1 MAASKKAEDKRPR
14 IFTEAEL
21 KKDEERFKE
30 AAKTP
35 TGWKFWLVAVKG
47 HTLHDCVDSGID
59 GLLDIFVEFE
69 FNQKKKGKNR
79 FTYKIEISEYEK
91 NKGMSTKEIILNTA
105 NPLQTDEEFDKK
117 LQAFM
122 SESGH
127 GKKYLSVK
135 LTMSSLIELWQE
147 WEPEEYYSI
156 FPEMVYK
163 SPRYDFLK
171 NDWKFQDWI
180 IDYPYTVDEKNGK
193 LYRYATSKSE
203 DGDDIK
209 VLISDLVL
217 VTAEYQDMAKENEI
231 YFRYL
236 IKNGKRKE
244 QTFMMSAG
252 KISDKELMDD
262 IRRRIIVIY
271 GEEKHFNRFLT
282 LFAMRNRDEN
292 KLAHYYFSSRTG
304 WTVHEGKQYFLL
316 GSRIFDVE
324 SNYMSP
330 AVPTE
335 EMAGYEDFF
344 AGIAD
349 SGNYDEWVKEW
360 IPAIRAADPT
370 GCQIFLDNTNLWFT
384 IYALSAS
391 LLMNQFPGI
400 ENTLIINSGTT
411 SRGKSTIA
419 KIAAS
424 MFGDPK
430 KFITLGSGTENG
442 IWNAWLKWNYLP
454 SIMDEFTNTKQET
467 KNKIP
472 YWFSDGKEKS
482 RLNKDSTAKKVNE
495 FRKIGYISLENDF
508 VNQVMRSGVDAR
520 VIPLFDGLN
529 LPDTED
535 ENVNTARATLIDDLA
550 RVKSHKYFGFYKYE
564 FLKTLAEVGTDR
576 VTELYENVSKTYTTT
591 NDTLTARLGA
601 SFALFHVSGIL
612 VEMTNERLRIR
623 GQASAEEMNQMVE
636 NRCREILD
644 KVVQNIG
651 DHDWQVVLAD
661 VLARADNSETRTRW
675 LTDEQLMHPYR
686 PDDEYSIRYP
696 DKIEAWFCNDGM
708 IEFVDVAPDVV
719 KTVCISTV
727 GKPSMNN
734 VLKEWTDKKIIKPL
748 RDDQRTVM
756 QRHYD
761 VQGGKKVRTP
771 VYRID
776 LKKAK
781 ELTGYDLL
789 YRRRELLDEIQTDL
803 EEFSE

>member
-1 MAASKKAEDKRPR
+1 
-14 IFTEAEL
+14 
-21 KKDEERFKE
+21 
-30 AAKTP
+30 
-35 TGWKFWLVAVKG
+35 
-47 HTLHDCVDSGID
+47 
-59 GLLDIFVEFE
+59 
-69 FNQKKKGKNR
+69 
-79 FTYKIEISEYEK
+79 
-91 NKGMSTKEIILNTA
+91 
-105 NPLQTDEEFDKK
+105 
-117 LQAFM
+117 
-122 SESGH
+122 
-127 GKKYLSVK
+127 
-135 LTMSSLIELWQE
+135 
-147 WEPEEYYSI
+147 
-156 FPEMVYK
+156 MVYK
-163 SPRYDFLK
+163 SPKLDYAPE
-171 NDWKFQDWI
+171 DWIYQDWI
-180 IDYPYTVDEKNGK
+180 IDYPYDIDTRNGK
-193 LYRYATSKSE
+193 LYRYIINKTE

-236 IKNGKRKE
+236 IRNGKRKV

-252 KISDKELMDD
+252 KISDKEFMDD
-262 IRRRIIVIY
+262 IRRCIIVIY

-282 LFAMRNRDEN
+282 LFAMRNRDEK

-304 WTVHEGKQYFLL
+304 WITLEGKQYFLL
-316 GSRIFDVE
+316 GSRFFDIE
-324 SNYMSP
+324 DNYMSP
-330 AVPTE
+330 AVPTDELAGHE
-335 EMAGYEDFF
+335 EFF

-349 SGNYDEWVKEW
+349 SGNYSEWIKEW
-360 IPAIRAADPT
+360 IPAIQAEDPT
-370 GCQIFLDNTNLWFT
+370 GCQIFLENTNLWFT
-384 IYALSAS
+384 VYALSAS
-391 LLMNQFPGI
+391 FLMNMFPGM

-454 SIMDEFTNTKQET
+454 SIMDEFTNTKQEI

-472 YWFSDGKEKS
+472 YWFSDGKEKA
-482 RLNKDSTAKKVNE
+482 RLNKDATAKRTNE

-520 VIPLFDGLN
+520 VIPIYDGLN

-535 ENVNTARATLIDDLA
+535 EEVNTARATLIDDLA

-564 FLKTLAEVGTDR
+564 LLKTISEVGTDR
-576 VTELYENVSKTYTTT
+576 INEIYESVSKTYTTT

-612 VEMTNERLRIR
+612 VEMTNERLQIR
-623 GQASAEEMNQMVE
+623 NQTSSEELHEMVE
-636 NRCREILD
+636 TRCKEILD
-644 KVVQNIG
+644 QVVQNIG

-675 LTDEQLMHPYR
+675 LTDEQLMYPYR
-686 PDDEYSIRYP
+686 PDDECSIRYP

-708 IEFVDVAPDVV
+708 IEYVDVAPDIL

-748 RDDQRTVM
+748 RDDQKTVM

-771 VYRID
+771 VYRIN
-776 LKKAK
+776 LQKAK
-781 ELTGYDLL
+781 ELTGYDLM
-789 YRRRELLDEIQTDL
+789 YRRRELLDEIQSDL
-803 EEFSE
+803 EDFDSTN